1 MEELRHVDLLYQM
14 NRNSISRSFLIHNFQ
29 GYLENYKFSA
39 NIKWLQIRI
48 YFSLCYHY
56 FIISKV

>member
-39 NIKWLQIRI
+39 NIK
-48 YFSLCYHY
+48 
-56 FIISKV
+56 